1 MVDSSKFRKR
11 SSLILTPLDTVSTI
25 ITDED
30 ISDEAARMVE
40 AAGVT
45 LVIAGAA
52 AAQAEDKPPTEE
64 DSASVA

>member
-1 MVDSSKFRKR
+1 
-11 SSLILTPLDTVSTI
+11 
-25 ITDED
+25 
-30 ISDEAARMVE
+30 MVE